1 MEIELVVVPWSSFNL
16 MSYVISIF
24 DIPGYVYIYLNNIIT
39 LTVTYTCGIMCVN

>member
-1 MEIELVVVPWSSFNL
+1 MEIELVVVPLSSFNL

-24 DIPGYVYIYLNNIIT
+24 DMCIYLNKNNIIT

>member
-24 DIPGYVYIYLNNIIT
+24 DMCIYISKQYHYSYSHIHMWDHVRQLE
-39 LTVTYTCGIMCVN
+39 

>member
-1 MEIELVVVPWSSFNL
+1 MEIELVVVPLSSFNL

-24 DIPGYVYIYLNNIIT
+24 DMCIYLNNIIT